1 MSDQEINTAIAEA
14 CGWTNV
20 AHNTVFSE
28 RKIGRGV
35 FGNSPFG
42 GEYRLIPNYCRDLNA
57 MHEAENSLRGI
68 NSDLYANILCDL
80 IKAGKID
87 TYTQKL
93 GAPQLSWHGVFSV
106 TNATARQ
113 RAEAFLRT
121 IGKWKE
127 DGK

>member
-1 MSDQEINTAIAEA
+1 MSDQEINIAIAEA
-14 CGWTNV
+14 CPTIVGLGADGIYYLRTGLVEFDPCN
-20 AHNTVFSE
+20 
-28 RKIGRGV
+28 
-35 FGNSPFG
+35 
-42 GEYRLIPNYCRDLNA
+42 DLNA
-57 MHEAENSLRGI
+57 MHEAENSLRGF

-87 TYTQKL
+87 THTQKL

-106 TNATARQ
+106 ANATARQ

-127 DGK
+127 ELI

>member
-1 MSDQEINTAIAEA
+1 MSDYEINITIAEA
-14 CGWTNV
+14 CGFANDKMITWV
-20 AHNTVFSE
+20 
-28 RKIGRGV
+28 
-35 FGNSPFG
+35 
-42 GEYRLIPNYCRDLNA
+42 LPNYCRDLNA
-57 MHEAENSLRGI
+57 MHKAENSLRGI

-87 TYTQKL
+87 TFTQKL

-106 TNATARQ
+106 ANATARQ

-127 DGK
+127 GK

>member
-1 MSDQEINTAIAEA
+1 MNDKEINIAIAEA
-14 CGWTNV
+14 CN
-20 AHNTVFSE
+20 
-28 RKIGRGV
+28 
-35 FGNSPFG
+35 FGNDKTITWVLPDFC
-42 GEYRLIPNYCRDLNA
+42 NDLNT
-57 MHEAENSLRGI
+57 MHEAQNSLRGF

-87 TYTQKL
+87 NYTQKL

-106 TNATARQ
+106 ANANARQ

-127 DGK
+127 DAK